1 MKRALATLLLLS
13 LLPLAPASSY
23 PVYYKEQY
31 YRLFHTHYV
40 QYPDD
45 TIENIYWLE
54 RAREADF
61 ANPLYALARIENERE
76 WERYRYLL
84 NMHLELKLI
93 EQHLRLGAKYDKR
106 VAYFYNAPWKDQN
119 LESLA
124 LAETAYRAAL
134 AYWPAAVEWARKA
147 QVLRFTHLE
156 EVQAWSDE
164 AARIESGE
172 LDYERIIARELERVA
187 RVRADFEAMS
197 FTY

>member
-1 MKRALATLLLLS
+1 MKRALLAIALLVLA
-13 LLPLAPASSY
+13 LPRAASSY
-23 PVYYKEQY
+23 PVYFKEQY
-31 YRLFHTHYV
+31 YRLFHTHYI

-45 TIENIYWLE
+45 SIENIYWLE
-54 RAREADF
+54 RAQKADF
-61 ANPLYALARIENERE
+61 ANPLYALARIETERE
-76 WERYRYLL
+76 WERYRYLF

-93 EQHLRLGAKYDKR
+93 EQHLRLGSKYDKR

-147 QVLRFTHLE
+147 QDLRFVHLE

-172 LDYERIIARELERVA
+172 LDYDRIIASELDRVA
-187 RVRADFEAMS
+187 RVRAEFEAMD